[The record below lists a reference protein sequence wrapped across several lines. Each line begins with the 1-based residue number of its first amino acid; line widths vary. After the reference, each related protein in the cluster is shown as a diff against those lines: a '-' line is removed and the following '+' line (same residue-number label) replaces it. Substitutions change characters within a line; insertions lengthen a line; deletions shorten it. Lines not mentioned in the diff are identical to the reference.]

1 MSFYTL
7 PDPEFLTRA
16 TMAPDQLAR
25 PRFTYE
31 EKKRLIKMIEM
42 KIREKG
48 IRKETFKFR
57 ERKAGQTEQHNTSP
71 KRNEDDIQINK

>member
-16 TMAPDQLAR
+16 TMVPDQMAR

-31 EKKRLIKMIEM
+31 EKKKRLIKMIEM
-42 KIREKG
+42 KIIEKG
-48 IRKETFKFR
+48 
-57 ERKAGQTEQHNTSP
+57 
-71 KRNEDDIQINK
+71 KRN